1 MSSQTKSKDVC
12 ASKSI
17 AGCTSQHRGGNT
29 IKSSGK
35 KVVNDDEFMVPS
47 ICSPRI
53 YRYSTQEH
61 ADKSKPQSTTNP
73 HKSPSMSKSSAKCYS
88 TVNKHLDR
96 MNEADMR
103 LMNSPKVK
111 EKEAVQVPKGVEV
124 KEKDSSIQASEKFK
138 DKYAKLCQ
146 MRNKVSNINR
156 SDNNSCQPTS
166 VNGKSTE
173 AKNPTATRN
182 PSSCKPCTD
191 VDSSNWNSNLLERS
205 PREGGAKRKRQHH
218 SGEQN
223 DDLSDDSVEC
233 IPGWELSPDEIAGAI
248 GPKHFWKAR
257 RAIQNQQRVFAVQVF
272 ELHKLIK
279 VQKLIA
285 ASPHLLIE
293 GDPVLGNALMGKRNK
308 LPKGNLKVQ
317 TLSITNKD
325 DIQPTLEQPELSKQ
339 NTEGNPSHHSRD
351 DGLDDNHHDQAA
363 ANETFTSNPP
373 AIPVAPDNKQN
384 NWCMNPPQNQWL
396 VPVMSP
402 SEGLVYK
409 PYAGPCPPVG
419 NLLTPFYANCT
430 PLRLPSTPYGVPMP
444 HQPQQMVPPGA
455 PAMHMNYFPPF
466 SMPVMNPGTP
476 ASAVEQGS
484 HAAAPQPQGHMEQQS
499 LISCNMSHPSGI
511 WRFLAS
517 RDSEPQAS
525 SASSPFDRLE
535 AQGDGSGPVS
545 FFPKASV
552 LNAQPQPSSGGRDQ
566 QNHVIRVVPRN
577 AQTASVPN
585 AQPQPSSGGRDQQN
599 HVIRVVPRNAQTASV
614 ANAQTQPSS
623 GGQDQWNHVIRVVPH
638 NAQTASES
646 AARIFRSIQM
656 ERKQNDS

>member
-1 MSSQTKSKDVC
+1 LTSK
-12 ASKSI
+12 
-17 AGCTSQHRGGNT
+17 Q
-29 IKSSGK
+29 
-35 KVVNDDEFMVPS
+35 
-47 ICSPRI
+47 
-53 YRYSTQEH
+53 
-61 ADKSKPQSTTNP
+61 
-73 HKSPSMSKSSAKCYS
+73 
-88 TVNKHLDR
+88 
-96 MNEADMR
+96 
-103 LMNSPKVK
+103 
-111 EKEAVQVPKGVEV
+111 
-124 KEKDSSIQASEKFK
+124 
-138 DKYAKLCQ
+138 
-146 MRNKVSNINR
+146 
-156 SDNNSCQPTS
+156 
-166 VNGKSTE
+166 
-173 AKNPTATRN
+173 
-182 PSSCKPCTD
+182 
-191 VDSSNWNSNLLERS
+191 
-205 PREGGAKRKRQHH
+205 
-218 SGEQN
+218 
-223 DDLSDDSVEC
+223 
-233 IPGWELSPDEIAGAI
+233 
-248 GPKHFWKAR
+248 
-257 RAIQNQQRVFAVQVF
+257 
-272 ELHKLIK
+272 

-351 DGLDDNHHDQAA
+351 GLSDNHHDQAA

-409 PYAGPCPPVG
+409 PYAGPCPPVA

-444 HQPQQMVPPGA
+444 HQPQHMVPPGA

-484 HAAAPQPQGHMEQQS
+484 HAAAPQPHGHMEQQS

-525 SASSPFDRLE
+525 SASSPFDRLQ

-545 FFPKASV
+545 FFPTASV

-585 AQPQPSSGGRDQQN
+585 AQPQPSSGGQDQQ
-599 HVIRVVPRNAQTASV
+599 
-614 ANAQTQPSS
+614 
-623 GGQDQWNHVIRVVPH
+623 NHVIRVVPH